1 MFAHA
6 WPNCH
11 VTYDG
16 VCQNGL
22 IAVELA
28 VIVWSNTLS
37 PRQWSKWAYRQLCS
51 ASVCIY
57 DALAH
62 SRQVMVRKYDYS

>member
-28 VIVWSNTLS
+28 VIV
-37 PRQWSKWAYRQLCS
+37 
-51 ASVCIY
+51 
-57 DALAH
+57 ALKRVEH
-62 SRQVMVRKYDYS
+62 RGEGYVENVNHGGCFWRSSDF